1 MKDLAGI
8 INEALL
14 MEKIGPATKVS
25 VVAEFLSESIPTT
38 WRRVRGGQLQALPGE
53 GTIRISLRS
62 LAAFLNK
69 GRTYEP
75 THKRGRKPSDTSA
88 LEVGAAK

>member
-1 MKDLAGI
+1 MQNIAGV

-14 MEKIGPATKVS
+14 MEKLGPAPKVS
-25 VVAEFLSESIPTT
+25 AVAAFLIESIPTT
-38 WRRVRGGQLQALPGE
+38 WRRVRNGQLQALPGE

-69 GRTYEP
+69 GSAYEP
-75 THKRGRKPSDTSA
+75 TYKRGRKPAS
-88 LEVGAAK
+88 VNP